1 MKLENW
7 GVVSIPSNP
16 CQAPE
21 LGIMCLSG
29 EIYNSTKFKD
39 GTSVTTSE
47 VIGKDGDMVVTYSG
61 SKYELGQPHPTYE
74 EKFPNARDRLLKSLT
89 LVLT

>member
-7 GVVSIPSNP
+7 GMVSIPAHS

-29 EIYNSTKFKD
+29 EIYGSSEFAE
-39 GTSVTTSE
+39 GTNVTTSE
-47 VIGKDGDMVVTYSG
+47 IVGRSGDLVVTRSG
-61 SKYELGQPHPTYE
+61 SHYELGQPHPEYE
-74 EKFPNARDRLLKSLT
+74 GKFPNAHERLLNALEQ
-89 LVLT
+89 L

>member
-29 EIYNSTKFKD
+29 EVYDSSKFKD

-47 VIGKDGDMVVTYSG
+47 VIGKDGDTVVTYSG

-74 EKFPNARDRLLKSLT
+74 EKFPNARERLFNT
-89 LVLT
+89 LSSIST